1 MTEDH
6 PMPANQKETP
16 DNCQPIQVLVVD
28 DEPIL
33 CEICSCLL
41 ADKGFHVQT
50 ATSFKDAMCIVNKSK
65 IDVVVTDVQMPG
77 GTGIDLLHEINKME
91 GWKPA
96 VFLVSAF
103 TKLSVQDSHQL
114 GAVDLL
120 DKPIDYDRL
129 GERIVSEYYQRR
141 ELAAKGNL
149 SGSSVQ
155 P

>member
-1 MTEDH
+1 MTDHH
-6 PMPANQKETP
+6 PMPANQQETP
-16 DNCQPIQVLVVD
+16 DNCQPIHVLVVD

-41 ADKGFHVQT
+41 SDKGLHVQT
-50 ATSFKDAMCIVNKSK
+50 ATSFKDAISIVKKSK

-103 TKLSVQDSHQL
+103 TKLSVKDSHQL

-120 DKPIDYDRL
+120 DKPIDYDLL
-129 GERIVSEYYQRR
+129 GDRIVTECYLRR
-141 ELAAKGNL
+141 ELAAKGNI